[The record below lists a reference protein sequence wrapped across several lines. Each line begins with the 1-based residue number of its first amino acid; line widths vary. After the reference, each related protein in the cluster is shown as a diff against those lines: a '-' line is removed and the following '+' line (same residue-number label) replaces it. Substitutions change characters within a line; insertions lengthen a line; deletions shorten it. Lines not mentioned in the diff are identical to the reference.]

1 MSAHVLARLLG
12 MMNATNNVIPPAPF
26 FYPQLQM
33 TLSST
38 LERHSQS
45 YEAQITLTQDYIQER
60 KWWNHNIVQLEWQD
74 TSEERS
80 GSDHRLGR
88 IPTGLGGVLQ
98 PTKDRGSWSTQE
110 CAFHINCLEL
120 LAATLA
126 VQTFAKNKTGLSI
139 LLRIDNTTIVA

>member
-1 MSAHVLARLLG
+1 MSAPVLACLLS
-12 MMNATNNVIPPAPF
+12 MMNATNSVIPLAPL
-26 FYPQLQM
+26 FYCQLQM

-45 YEAQITLTQDYIQER
+45 YEAQITLNQRTGGVEPQY
-60 KWWNHNIVQLEWQD
+60 VQLEQQD

-98 PTKDRGSWSTQE
+98 PTKNGGGVRG
-110 CAFHINCLEL
+110 
-120 LAATLA
+120 
-126 VQTFAKNKTGLSI
+126 
-139 LLRIDNTTIVA
+139 